1 MTATVFDIQIG
12 SLVDGDGVRM
22 AIFFKGCTLNC
33 KWCHNPEGISA
44 QRELLFYPSKCIS
57 CGKCAELCS
66 RDAIKMRIIPEANP
80 DKPMPVTLTKKCNL
94 CDTCS
99 IFCPEQARDVCGRC
113 YSVEGLFAKI
123 LHEKQAFELMG
134 GGVTLSGGEPLLQI
148 DFVCELLALC
158 KKVGI
163 NTAIDT
169 AGNVPWEYFERV
181 MPYTDTFLYDVKCVS
196 EDRHEKFTGAKNT
209 LILENLNR
217 LVKTGKD
224 VRVRIPIV
232 SGVNDDSEE
241 LGKIKTLLNSLK
253 IEKIEPLPYHEMGA
267 HKYEGLNIIPPYF
280 EKLPKEKFEQIKKFL
295 TNGIKGV

>member
-1 MTATVFDIQIG
+1 MTATVFDIQSG
-12 SLVDGDGVRM
+12 SFVDGDGVRM
-22 AIFFKGCTLNC
+22 AIFFKGCNLDC
-33 KWCHNPEGISA
+33 KWCHNPESKSPKK
-44 QRELLFYPSKCIS
+44 QHLFYSSKCIS
-57 CGKCAELCS
+57 CGECAKLCS
-66 RDAIKMRIIPEANP
+66 KDAIKMKKISEIKNSKE
-80 DKPMPVTLTKKCNL
+80 MPVVSMKKCNL

-99 IFCPEQARDVCGRC
+99 IFCPTQARDICGRT
-113 YSVEGLFAKI
+113 YTVEGLFAKVI
-123 LHEKQAFELMG
+123 QEKQFFDRLGE

-181 MPYTDTFLYDVKCVS
+181 MPFTDTFLYDVKCVS
-196 EDRHEKFTGAKNT
+196 EDRHEKFTGSKNT

-295 TNGIKGV
+295 TTP

>member
-1 MTATVFDIQIG
+1 MTATVFDIQSG
-12 SLVDGDGVRM
+12 SFVDGDGVRM

-33 KWCHNPEGISA
+33 KWCYNPEGISA

-66 RDAIKMRIIPEANP
+66 KDAIKMRIIPEVNP

-99 IFCPEQARDVCGRC
+99 IFCPEQARDVCGRR

-148 DFVCELLALC
+148 DFVCELLKLC
-158 KKVGI
+158 KRVGI

-169 AGNVPWEYFERV
+169 AGNVPWQSIERV
-181 MPYTDTFLYDVKCVS
+181 LPYTDTFLYDIKCAS
-196 EDRHEKFTGAKNT
+196 PERHEIFTGAKNT
-209 LILENLNR
+209 LILENLRR
-217 LVKTGKD
+217 LSDTGKD
-224 VRVRIPIV
+224 ICIRIPII
-232 SGVNDDSEE
+232 SGVNDDIEE
-241 LGKIKTLLNSLK
+241 LEKIKAILAEISYSK
-253 IEKIEPLPYHEMGA
+253 IEVLPYHEMGL
-267 HKYEGLNIIPPYF
+267 HKYEALGKEPYLF

-295 TNGIKGV
+295 TTP